1 METAMIRRR
10 AFTLV
15 ELLMVIA
22 IMALLGTVTVGGY
35 RAMQRGM
42 EERGVMENANHFIR
56 AAYRRAQIDRQ
67 PVAVYFWNETL
78 REETETE
85 PMIVVGRA
93 VAVRRAGRVSR
104 FLDPYL
110 YDEFGDLDKER
121 LVESSE
127 DEDADNA
134 DSGSVE
140 NDNLVP
146 LYKMNSKSKTG
157 NGRSLVSQT
166 TKNVTDSNKDELF
179 PGSNDDPKGIPCYA
193 YVLADSGTVNN
204 WYVGDAYGLE
214 FAEIQLPHGY
224 LFGSSYH
231 KRPQDKISAGD
242 YTMMWFDVSLNSG
255 SGSDEGATGKSTIQV
270 YSLRP
275 GKSGEVEAQS
285 VATTD
290 KPTEGLH

>member
-1 METAMIRRR
+1 MKRS
-10 AFTLV
+10 AFTLI
-15 ELLMVIA
+15 ELLMVIM
-22 IMALLGTVTVGGY
+22 IMGLLGTVTVGGY

-78 REETETE
+78 REETDTE
-85 PMIVVGRA
+85 PMIVVGKA

-104 FLDPYL
+104 KKEGDKLL

-121 LVESSE
+121 LIESAE
-127 DEDADNA
+127 DEDEDNEN
-134 DSGSVE
+134 SGSTE

-146 LYKMNSKSKTG
+146 LYKMNSRSS

-166 TKNVTDSNKDELF
+166 TKNVTFYNSELLLST
-179 PGSNDDPKGIPCYA
+179 GSTVKIPCYA
-193 YVLADSGTVNN
+193 YVLKDEGTAGE
-204 WYVGDAYGLE
+204 WHTGDAYGLE

-242 YTMMWFDVSLNSG
+242 YKMLWFDVSLNSG
-255 SGSDEGATGKSTIQV
+255 SGSDEGVSGDSTVDI

-275 GKSGEVEAQS
+275 GKSGELEAQP

-290 KPTEGLH
+290 KPTKGLH

>member
-1 METAMIRRR
+1 MNRS
-10 AFTLV
+10 AFTLI
-15 ELLMVIA
+15 ELLMVVL
-22 IMALLGTVTVGGY
+22 IMAMLGTVTVGGY

-56 AAYRRAQIDRQ
+56 AAYRRAQVDRQ

-78 REETETE
+78 REETDTE
-85 PMIVVGRA
+85 PIIVVGKA

-104 FLDPYL
+104 YIDPYL
-110 YDEFGDLDKER
+110 CDEFGDLDKER
-121 LVESSE
+121 LIESAE
-127 DEDADNA
+127 DEDEENA
-134 DSGSVE
+134 DSGSTE

-146 LYKMNSKSKTG
+146 LYKMNSRSS

-166 TKNVTDSNKDELF
+166 TKKVTEQNKDTLLSTDRMVE
-179 PGSNDDPKGIPCYA
+179 IPCYA
-193 YVLADSGTVNN
+193 YVLKSVGTAGD
-204 WYVGDAYGLE
+204 WHVGDAYGLE

-231 KRPQDKISAGD
+231 KSPKDKIGPGD
-242 YTMMWFDVSLNSG
+242 YKTMWFDASINSG
-255 SGSDEGATGKSTIQV
+255 DGSDQGASGMSTIQI

-275 GKSGEVEAQS
+275 GKSGEVEAQP

>member
-1 METAMIRRR
+1 MKRR
-10 AFTLV
+10 AFTLI
-15 ELLMVIA
+15 ELLMVVM
-22 IMALLGTVTVGGY
+22 IMAMLGTVTVGGY

-78 REETETE
+78 REETDTE
-85 PMIVVGRA
+85 PIIVVGKA

-104 FLDPYL
+104 CFDSWL

-121 LVESSE
+121 LIESAD
-127 DEDADNA
+127 DEDGENA
-134 DSGSVE
+134 NSGSTE

-146 LYKMNSKSKTG
+146 LYKMNSKTS

-166 TKNVTDSNKDELF
+166 TKNVTANNRDALLSSGEVKD
-179 PGSNDDPKGIPCYA
+179 IPCYA
-193 YVLADSGTVNN
+193 YVMKDAGTAGD
-204 WYVGDAYGLE
+204 WHVGDAYGLE

-242 YTMMWFDVSLNSG
+242 YKTMWFDVSVNSG
-255 SGSDEGATGKSTIQV
+255 DGSDQGASGMSTIQV

-275 GKSGEVEAQS
+275 GKSGEVEAQP

>member
-1 METAMIRRR
+1 MKRS
-10 AFTLV
+10 AFTLI
-15 ELLMVIA
+15 ELLMVVL
-22 IMALLGTVTVGGY
+22 IMGLLGTITVGGY

-67 PVAVYFWNETL
+67 PVALYFWNETL
-78 REETETE
+78 REETDTE
-85 PMIVVGRA
+85 PIIVVGKA

-104 FLDPYL
+104 FFDPYL

-121 LVESSE
+121 LIATAE
-127 DEDADNA
+127 DEDGENE
-134 DSGSVE
+134 DSGSTE
-140 NDNLVP
+140 DDNLVP
-146 LYKMNSKSKTG
+146 LYKMNSKTS

-166 TKNVTDSNKDELF
+166 TKAVTKSNRDALLSSGGELKD
-179 PGSNDDPKGIPCYA
+179 IPCYA
-193 YVLADSGTVNN
+193 YVLKSAGTAGE
-204 WYVGDAYGLE
+204 WHAGDAYGLE

-231 KRPQDKISAGD
+231 KSPRDKIGPGD
-242 YTMMWFDVSLNSG
+242 YKTIWFDVSINSG
-255 SGSDEGATGKSTIQV
+255 DGSDQGATGASTIQI

-275 GKSGEVEAQS
+275 GKSGELEAQK
-285 VATTD
+285 VAETD

>member
-1 METAMIRRR
+1 MKRS
-10 AFTLV
+10 AFTLI
-15 ELLMVIA
+15 ELLMVIM
-22 IMALLGTVTVGGY
+22 IMGLLGTVTVGGY

-78 REETETE
+78 REETDTE
-85 PMIVVGRA
+85 PMIVVGKA

-104 FLDPYL
+104 YIDPYL

-121 LVESSE
+121 LIESAE
-127 DEDADNA
+127 DEDEENA
-134 DSGSVE
+134 DSGSTE

-146 LYKMNSKSKTG
+146 LYKMNSRSS

-166 TKNVTDSNKDELF
+166 TKKVSEQNKDTLLSTDRMVE
-179 PGSNDDPKGIPCYA
+179 IPCYA
-193 YVLADSGTVNN
+193 YVLKSAGTAGE
-204 WYVGDAYGLE
+204 WHVGDAYGFE

-242 YTMMWFDVSLNSG
+242 YKMMWFDVSLNTG
-255 SGSDEGATGKSTIQV
+255 SGSDEGATGMSTIQV

-275 GKSGEVEAQS
+275 GKSGELEAQP
-285 VATTD
+285 VARTD

>member
-1 METAMIRRR
+1 MKRS
-10 AFTLV
+10 AFTLI
-15 ELLMVIA
+15 ELLMVIM
-22 IMALLGTVTVGGY
+22 IMGLLGTVTVGGY

-67 PVAVYFWNETL
+67 PVALYFWNETL
-78 REETETE
+78 REETDTE
-85 PMIVVGRA
+85 PMIVVGKA

-104 FLDPYL
+104 YIDPYL

-121 LVESSE
+121 LIESAE
-127 DEDADNA
+127 DEDEENA
-134 DSGSVE
+134 DSGSTE

-146 LYKMNSKSKTG
+146 LYKMNSRSS

-166 TKNVTDSNKDELF
+166 TKKMSEQNKDTLLSTDRMVE
-179 PGSNDDPKGIPCYA
+179 IPCYA
-193 YVLADSGTVNN
+193 YVLKSAGTAGE
-204 WYVGDAYGLE
+204 WHVGDAYGFE

-242 YTMMWFDVSLNSG
+242 YKMMWFDVSLNTG
-255 SGSDEGATGKSTIQV
+255 SGSDEGAAGMSTIQV

-275 GKSGEVEAQS
+275 GKSGELEAQP

>member
-1 METAMIRRR
+1 MKRS

-15 ELLMVIA
+15 ELLMVVM
-22 IMALLGTVTVGGY
+22 IMAMLGTVTVGGY

-42 EERGVMENANHFIR
+42 EERGVIENANHFIR

-78 REETETE
+78 REETDTE
-85 PMIVVGRA
+85 PIIVVGKA

-104 FLDPYL
+104 CFDSWL
-110 YDEFGDLDKER
+110 YDEFGDLEKER
-121 LVESSE
+121 LVVSAD
-127 DEDADNA
+127 DEDSENA
-134 DSGSVE
+134 NSGSTE
-140 NDNLVP
+140 KDNLVP
-146 LYKMNSKSKTG
+146 LYKMNSRAN

-166 TKNVTDSNKDELF
+166 TKNVTSNNRDALLSSGEVKNI
-179 PGSNDDPKGIPCYA
+179 SCYA
-193 YVLADSGTVNN
+193 YVLKSAGTAGD
-204 WYVGDAYGLE
+204 WHVGDAYGLE

-231 KRPQDKISAGD
+231 KSPKDKIGPGD
-242 YTMMWFDVSLNSG
+242 YKTMWFDVSLNSG
-255 SGSDEGATGKSTIQV
+255 DGADQGATGTSTIQI

-275 GKSGEVEAQS
+275 GKSGEVEAQP

>member
-1 METAMIRRR
+1 MALGAVKRS
-10 AFTLV
+10 AFTLI
-15 ELLMVIA
+15 ELLMVIM
-22 IMALLGTVTVGGY
+22 IMGLLGTITVGGY

-67 PVAVYFWNETL
+67 PVAVYFWDETL
-78 REETETE
+78 REETDTE
-85 PMIVVGRA
+85 PMIVVGKA
-93 VAVRRAGRVSR
+93 VAVRRAGRISR
-104 FLDPYL
+104 YVDPYL

-121 LVESSE
+121 LIESAE
-127 DEDADNA
+127 DEDEENA
-134 DSGSVE
+134 DSGSTE

-146 LYKMNSKSKTG
+146 LYKMNSRSS

-166 TKNVTDSNKDELF
+166 TKKMSEQNKDTLLSTDRMVE
-179 PGSNDDPKGIPCYA
+179 IPCYA
-193 YVLADSGTVNN
+193 YVLKSAGTAGE
-204 WYVGDAYGLE
+204 WHVGDAYGFE

-242 YTMMWFDVSLNSG
+242 YKMMWFDVSLNTG
-255 SGSDEGATGKSTIQV
+255 SGSDEGATGMSTIQV

-275 GKSGEVEAQS
+275 GKSGELEAQP

>member
-1 METAMIRRR
+1 MKRS
-10 AFTLV
+10 AFTLI
-15 ELLMVIA
+15 ELLMVIM
-22 IMALLGTVTVGGY
+22 IMGLLGTVTVGGY

-78 REETETE
+78 REETDTE
-85 PMIVVGRA
+85 PMIVVGKA

-104 FLDPYL
+104 YSDPYL

-121 LVESSE
+121 LIESAE
-127 DEDADNA
+127 DEDEENA
-134 DSGSVE
+134 DSGSTE

-146 LYKMNSKSKTG
+146 LYKMNSRSS

-166 TKNVTDSNKDELF
+166 TKKVSEQNKDTLLSTDRMVE
-179 PGSNDDPKGIPCYA
+179 IPCYA
-193 YVLADSGTVNN
+193 YVLKSAGTAGE
-204 WYVGDAYGLE
+204 WHVGDAYGFE

-242 YTMMWFDVSLNSG
+242 YKMMWFDVSLNTG
-255 SGSDEGATGKSTIQV
+255 SGSDEGATGMSTIQV

-275 GKSGEVEAQS
+275 GKSGELEAQP

>member
-1 METAMIRRR
+1 MALGAVKRS
-10 AFTLV
+10 AFTLI
-15 ELLMVIA
+15 ELLMVIM
-22 IMALLGTVTVGGY
+22 IMGLLGTITVGGY

-78 REETETE
+78 REETDTE
-85 PMIVVGRA
+85 PMIVVGKA
-93 VAVRRAGRVSR
+93 VAVRRAGRISR
-104 FLDPYL
+104 YVDPYL

-121 LVESSE
+121 LIESAE
-127 DEDADNA
+127 DEDEENA
-134 DSGSVE
+134 DSGSTE

-146 LYKMNSKSKTG
+146 LYKMNSRSS

-166 TKNVTDSNKDELF
+166 TKKMSEQNKDTLLSTDRMVE
-179 PGSNDDPKGIPCYA
+179 IPCYA
-193 YVLADSGTVNN
+193 YVLKSAGTAGE
-204 WYVGDAYGLE
+204 WHVGDAYGFE

-242 YTMMWFDVSLNSG
+242 YKMMWFDVSLNTG
-255 SGSDEGATGKSTIQV
+255 SGSDEGAAGMSTIQV

-275 GKSGEVEAQS
+275 GKSGELEAQP

>member
-1 METAMIRRR
+1 MKRR
-10 AFTLV
+10 AFTLI
-15 ELLMVIA
+15 ELLMVVM
-22 IMALLGTVTVGGY
+22 IMAMLGTVTVGGY

-67 PVAVYFWNETL
+67 PVALYFWNETL

-85 PMIVVGRA
+85 PLIVVGKA
-93 VAVRRAGRVSR
+93 VAVRRAGRISR
-104 FLDPYL
+104 CFDSWL

-121 LVESSE
+121 LVENYD
-127 DEDADNA
+127 DENGENVN
-134 DSGSVE
+134 SGSTE
-140 NDNLVP
+140 NDNLIP
-146 LYKMNSKSKTG
+146 IYKMNSRSSS
-157 NGRSLVSQT
+157 GRSLVSQT
-166 TKNVTDSNKDELF
+166 TKNVTSSNRDALLSTGEVKD
-179 PGSNDDPKGIPCYA
+179 IPCYA
-193 YVLADSGTVNN
+193 YVMKNAGTAGE
-204 WYVGDAYGLE
+204 WHVGDAYGLE

-231 KRPQDKISAGD
+231 KRPQDKMSAGD
-242 YTMMWFDVSLNSG
+242 YTTMWFDVSLNSG
-255 SGSDEGATGKSTIQV
+255 DGSDEGATGTSTIQI

-275 GKSGEVEAQS
+275 GKSGELEAQP

>member
-1 METAMIRRR
+1 MKRS
-10 AFTLV
+10 AFTLI
-15 ELLMVIA
+15 ELLMVVM
-22 IMALLGTVTVGGY
+22 IMGFLGTVTVGGY

-78 REETETE
+78 REETDTE
-85 PMIVVGRA
+85 PIIVVGKA
-93 VAVRRAGRVSR
+93 VAVRRAGRISR
-104 FLDPYL
+104 ILEYGDTCL
-110 YDEFGDLDKER
+110 CDEFSDLDKER
-121 LVESSE
+121 LIESAD
-127 DEDADNA
+127 DEDGENA
-134 DSGSVE
+134 NSGSTE
-140 NDNLVP
+140 KDNLVP

>member
-1 METAMIRRR
+1 MKRS
-10 AFTLV
+10 AFTLI
-15 ELLMVIA
+15 ELLMVVL
-22 IMALLGTVTVGGY
+22 IMAMLGTVTVGGY

-78 REETETE
+78 REETDTE
-85 PMIVVGRA
+85 PLIVVGKA

-104 FLDPYL
+104 YIDPFL

-121 LVESSE
+121 LI
-127 DEDADNA
+127 EDADDEDGENA
-134 DSGSVE
+134 DSGSTE

-146 LYKMNSKSKTG
+146 LYKMNSRSS

-166 TKNVTDSNKDELF
+166 TKSVTDQNRDILLSTGETKE
-179 PGSNDDPKGIPCYA
+179 IPCYA
-193 YVLADSGTVNN
+193 YVLKDAGTAGE
-204 WYVGDAYGLE
+204 WHVGDAYGLE

-231 KRPQDKISAGD
+231 KSPKDKIGPGD
-242 YTMMWFDVSLNSG
+242 YKTMWFDASLNSG
-255 SGSDEGATGKSTIQV
+255 DGSDQGASGMSTIQV

-275 GKSGEVEAQS
+275 GKSGEVEALP

>member
-1 METAMIRRR
+1 MKRR
-10 AFTLV
+10 AFTLI
-15 ELLMVIA
+15 ELLMVVM
-22 IMALLGTVTVGGY
+22 IMAMLGTVTVGGY

-67 PVAVYFWNETL
+67 PVALYFWNETL

-85 PMIVVGRA
+85 PLIVVGKA
-93 VAVRRAGRVSR
+93 VAVRRAGRISR
-104 FLDPYL
+104 CFDSWL

-121 LVESSE
+121 LVENYD
-127 DEDADNA
+127 DENGENVN
-134 DSGSVE
+134 SGSTE
-140 NDNLVP
+140 NDNLIP
-146 LYKMNSKSKTG
+146 IYKMNSRSSS
-157 NGRSLVSQT
+157 GRSLVSQT
-166 TKNVTDSNKDELF
+166 TKNVTASNRDALLSSGEVKD
-179 PGSNDDPKGIPCYA
+179 IPCYA
-193 YVLADSGTVNN
+193 YVMKNVGTAGE
-204 WYVGDAYGLE
+204 WHVGDAYGLE

-231 KRPQDKISAGD
+231 KRPQDKTSAGD

-255 SGSDEGATGKSTIQV
+255 DGSDEGATGTSTIQI

-275 GKSGEVEAQS
+275 GKSGELEAQP